1 MRAGSLLLCLLLS
14 ACAGVERRADCAVT
28 VVDHP
33 SKPRPAGRIIVRCDG
48 VPRATIDADRVQTGE
63 P

>member
-14 ACAGVERRADCAVT
+14 ACAGVERRTDCT
-28 VVDHP
+28 VQVLDHP
-33 SKPRPAGRIIVRCDG
+33 SKPRPAGRIVVLCDG
-48 VPRATIDADRVQTGE
+48 LRRATIDAEHVYTGA